1 MRPHSRNG
9 DGTPVS
15 ELVGRWKQ
23 EGWYLFGLIPLYIR
37 DFEPRG
43 HYTCNGPYCRD
54 RTGVSWSIVRRSV
67 IEPNWG
73 MLECLIA
80 GPYLPHSSRA

>member
-1 MRPHSRNG
+1 MIVYKCWIQQREKRRPHSWHG

-15 ELVGRWKQ
+15 ELVGWWKKK

-43 HYTCNGPYCRD
+43 YYT
-54 RTGVSWSIVRRSV
+54 
-67 IEPNWG
+67 
-73 MLECLIA
+73 L
-80 GPYLPHSSRA
+80 